1 MKKGILLALLL
12 VMVFSASAFAL
23 APIKLEDQKPVFIYV
38 GPVADGG
45 DNYMAALWRK
55 YVAVRQ
61 WRRPTQE

>member
-12 VMVFSASAFAL
+12 VMAFSASAFAL

-45 DNYMAALWRK
+45 YNYMHDLGRQADRK
-55 YVAVRQ
+55 SVV
-61 WRRPTQE
+61 